1 MSKVKFAT
9 CQGIYEYDATDMTK
23 VEYEKIKWNRDTPE
37 YVKIND
43 DEAYFNEYTCLG
55 G

>member
-23 VEYEKIKWNRDTPE
+23 EEYEKSSGIEIRQNS
-37 YVKIND
+37 
-43 DEAYFNEYTCLG
+43 
-55 G
+55 

>member
-23 VEYEKIKWNRDTPE
+23 VEYEKLNGIEIHQSTSK
-37 YVKIND
+37 
-43 DEAYFNEYTCLG
+43 
-55 G
+55 